1 MFLKLIKYFEYE
13 IVSEKKS
20 KIFEKI
26 FKGTFNRN
34 INESNN
40 IGLLSDCSD
49 NKNPTYM
56 GHNLKQGYI
65 CLDWKKCLTMCD
77 KCVVIPKIHGPAI
90 YAWREY
96 LLEIK
101 NDYQE
106 YFDKEG
112 FNYDLQAADETF
124 SLFTN
129 EELKY
134 SKDNKYKY
142 VDLVR
147 MKLTSAVK
155 EEKVN

>member
-1 MFLKLIKYFEYE
+1 MCGY
-13 IVSEKKS
+13 S
-20 KIFEKI
+20 KN
-26 FKGTFNRN
+26 TWT
-34 INESNN
+34 SY
-40 IGLLSDCSD
+40 L
-49 NKNPTYM
+49 
-56 GHNLKQGYI
+56 
-65 CLDWKKCLTMCD
+65 CLER
-77 KCVVIPKIHGPAI
+77 IS
-90 YAWREY
+90 
-96 LLEIK
+96 LEIK

-142 VDLVR
+142 VDLVE